1 MLKSSEMARLLGV
14 AKNTLL
20 ELANSGAVPAIK
32 LPSGQ
37 YRFNPDE
44 VIGALRHP
52 AEAQRDE
59 G

>member
-37 YRFNPDE
+37 YRFDPDE
-44 VIGALRHP
+44 VISALRHGV
-52 AEAQRDE
+52 EAQRNE

>member
-20 ELANSGAVPAIK
+20 DLANSGAVPAIR

-37 YRFNPDE
+37 YRFDPND
-44 VIGALRHP
+44 VIGALRHQ
-52 AEAQRDE
+52 AEAQRNE

>member
-20 ELANSGAVPAIK
+20 DLANRGVVPAIK

-37 YRFNPDE
+37 YRFDPKE
-44 VIGALRHP
+44 VKNALRHDVNGG
-52 AEAQRDE
+52 RDDA
-59 G
+59 

>member
-20 ELANSGAVPAIK
+20 DLANSGAVPAIK

-37 YRFNPDE
+37 YRFDPNE
-44 VIGALRHP
+44 VIGALRHN
-52 AEAQRDE
+52 ANGDRDD